1 MCIQSAAVIV
11 QFAVNAGKVEIQHQ
25 VTIAV
30 ICRMLPYVEVAKQ
43 GVKLVTVV
51 RKINPPTPSGSV
63 QLMVGRNNNCQDE
76 YLRNSSCRMATTSYL
91 MIHIP

>member
-11 QFAVNAGKVEIQHQ
+11 QFAINTGKVEIQHQ

-43 GVKLVTVV
+43 GVKLVTGTHIIIVLQHIQCQTLAETTWTDKEEIPV
-51 RKINPPTPSGSV
+51 RTF
-63 QLMVGRNNNCQDE
+63 
-76 YLRNSSCRMATTSYL
+76 Y
-91 MIHIP
+91 

>member
-30 ICRMLPYVEVAKQ
+30 ICGMLPYVEIAKQ
-43 GVKLVTVV
+43 GIKLV
-51 RKINPPTPSGSV
+51 NSV
-63 QLMVGRNNNCQDE
+63 AAYSVSD
-76 YLRNSSCRMATTSYL
+76 SCRNGVDG
-91 MIHIP
+91 